1 MVPGMFL
8 LQTGEGG
15 TENLVV
21 VVLIIGVA
29 LVFDFINGFHD
40 SANSIATIVSTRVLS
55 PKYAV
60 LWAAFFNFIAAF
72 LLSLAVASIIAK
84 TLRPEAS
91 TNEVIFAALMGA
103 IVWDLVTWYYAIPS
117 SSSHALIGGL
127 VGAGLAMG
135 GTEVVV
141 WKSLTKPLVG
151 IVVAP
156 TFCLVAGFLFMLSI
170 LWICRRSHPTPLN
183 RLFKKL
189 QFLSA
194 SVYSLSHGGN
204 DAQKTMGVICA
215 LLVGEGYLKVK
226 DIAKGIAPNEVPLW
240 VVLSA
245 HLAIAL
251 GTLTGGWR
259 IVKTMGSK
267 ITKLRPVDGFAAET
281 TGGVLIIAFT
291 EYAMPVS
298 TTHSIAGAI
307 MGVGATKRLSAVR
320 WGISARIVWAWIL
333 TVPASAAIAA
343 LSYWITHWGVGVYR
357 GMFPPG
363 S

>member
-1 MVPGMFL
+1 MI
-8 LQTGEGG
+8 LQAAESSGSLT
-15 TENLVV
+15 VAI
-21 VVLIIGVA
+21 LIIGVA
-29 LVFDFINGFHD
+29 LVFDYINGFHD
-40 SANSIATIVSTRVLS
+40 SANSIATIVSTRVLA

-60 LWAAFFNFIAAF
+60 LWAAFFNFVAAF

-84 TLRPEAS
+84 TLDAKAS
-91 TNEVIFAALMGA
+91 TNEVIFASLMGA
-103 IVWDLVTWYYAIPS
+103 IGWDLLTWYYGIPS

-135 GTEVVV
+135 GSEVVKWGTLV
-141 WKSLTKPLVG
+141 KPTIG

-156 TFCLVAGFLFMLSI
+156 TFCLAMGFTLMLGI
-170 LWICRRSHPTPLN
+170 LWICRHRHPARLN
-183 RLFKKL
+183 RAFKGL

-194 SVYSLSHGGN
+194 SIYSLSHGGN

-215 LLVGEGYLKVK
+215 LLVGEGFLRVK
-226 DIAKGIAPNEVPLW
+226 DASKGIAANEVPLW

-251 GTLTGGWR
+251 GTLSGGWR

-281 TGGVLIIAFT
+281 AGGCLIIAFT
-291 EYAMPVS
+291 ELGMPVS

-320 WGISARIVWAWIL
+320 WGISGRIVIAWIL
-333 TVPASAAIAA
+333 TIPASALVAAIC
-343 LSYWITHWGVGVYR
+343 YWITHACVVMYQRTG
-357 GMFPPG
+357 
-363 S
+363 